1 LEKIEKISSESDK
14 SKEIISEEKTK
25 TEDKPNDQ
33 KEIVEKSKPQTE
45 EKPEPNVETE
55 SEFKQENEVKPEPE
69 VKPVAEDKPIEAKT
83 RIKQLVEP
91 MAQQHNLRSEMSH
104 RDLI

>member
-25 TEDKPNDQ
+25 TEDKPNDK

-55 SEFKQENEVKPEPE
+55 SEFKQENEVKPE
-69 VKPVAEDKPIEAKT
+69 VKPVVEDKPIEAKT